1 MRQHPC
7 FAYAHICFAYALA
20 QVSQGKADAKQLA
33 QEKQRLGQMQ
43 QKLEVLEDEKTKT
56 ASRAN
61 SLLSFLGLGGSSS
74 KAEASGSA
82 AAASGSSSSSSAGK
96 QGIVS
101 KSRGSLPGPAQQQ
114 QPQQAEQ
121 SGSKNVLVST
131 WEALGQQ
138 LLQLEGRLSE
148 QESKTQ
154 RQRLSVQQ
162 LKEKVG
168 QGGAVVAVMLGSFM
182 LCMRGGSQAFVLKLG
197 GVLQP
202 VKSVVTACSQT

>member
-1 MRQHPC
+1 VHAEVNAC
-7 FAYAHICFAYALA
+7 FFVYADNCLAYAPA
-20 QVSQGKADAKQLA
+20 QVSLGKADAKQLA

-61 SLLSFLGLGGSSS
+61 SLLSFLGLGGSSGGSS
-74 KAEASGSA
+74 KAEAAGSA
-82 AAASGSSSSSSAGK
+82 AAASGSSSAGK

-114 QPQQAEQ
+114 QQQAEQ

-154 RQRLSVQQ
+154 KQRLSVQQ

-168 QGGAVVAVMLGSFM
+168 RGGAVVAGTLG
-182 LCMRGGSQAFVLKLG
+182 
-197 GVLQP
+197 
-202 VKSVVTACSQT
+202 

>member
-1 MRQHPC
+1 MLP
-7 FAYAHICFAYALA
+7 AYAFV

-33 QEKQRLGQMQ
+33 QEKQRLGKMQ

-61 SLLSFLGLGGSSS
+61 SLLSFLGLGGSSKVES
-74 KAEASGSA
+74 SGSA
-82 AAASGSSSSSSAGK
+82 AAASGSSSAAGK

-101 KSRGSLPGPAQQQ
+101 KSRGSLPGPAQQ

-168 QGGAVVAVMLGSFM
+168 QGHVIVAILLGSYK
-182 LCMRGGSQAFVLKLG
+182 LCKCCSLQACVL
-197 GVLQP
+197 
-202 VKSVVTACSQT
+202 